1 MIAPI
6 LAAKRSDIAAIVL
19 LAAPGNNTPEV
30 LVEQNEAF
38 LTSNGLPEDYV
49 TSYVNLYSS
58 IIRLM
63 KNNPDKQRAK
73 AEVTAEVEN
82 WIKKTPASIVA
93 ATTNIKN
100 DQQKA
105 SFIEAMVGTFGT
117 PWFQYFLNYEPQKFL
132 ENITCK
138 VLALNGEK
146 DIQILAKSNL
156 AGIETALKK
165 SKSRGYKVKEY
176 EGLNHLF
183 QKCNTCSIKEYGE
196 LEETISMDVLKDIT
210 AWLKIEM

>member
-1 MIAPI
+1 
-6 LAAKRSDIAAIVL
+6 
-19 LAAPGNNTPEV
+19 
-30 LVEQNEAF
+30 
-38 LTSNGLPEDYV
+38 
-49 TSYVNLYSS
+49 
-58 IIRLM
+58 M
-63 KNNPDKQRAK
+63 KNNSDKGRAK
-73 AEVTAEVEN
+73 TEVTAEVEN
-82 WIKKTPASIVA
+82 WIKKTPAGVVA

-105 SFIEAMVGTFGT
+105 SFVEVMVGTFGT

-132 ENITCK
+132 ENVTCK

-146 DIQILAKSNL
+146 DVQIFAKSNL

-176 EGLNHLF
+176 DGLNHLF
-183 QKCNTCSIKEYGE
+183 QKCNTCSLKEYGE